1 MQNKNGSVQNK
12 IQGNAQ
18 KADIPAT
25 HYSIYR
31 TDTFP
36 THRKRAVAHSCNCS
50 LLKKIFMRVSPLTK
64 FLRCLPLRAVLNDV
78 IAVRAFGGTRGFD
91 DLMSGAGLRG
101 RCLRLLRGLGRTR
114 LRGR

>member
-18 KADIPAT
+18 KADIPVT

-36 THRKRAVAHSCNCS
+36 TYRKRAVALSCNCS
-50 LLKKIFMRVSPLTK
+50 LLKKFS
-64 FLRCLPLRAVLNDV
+64 RAVLDDV

-91 DLMSGAGLRG
+91 DLMIRARFRG
-101 RCLRLLRGLGRTR
+101 RCLRLLRSLVRTR
-114 LRGR
+114 LR